1 MRSSLAA
8 WVTSRGWRISRG
20 KVRSDLQR
28 EAEDQAEGVVRSKL
42 LDSILEANPF
52 TVPVSMVDRYVE
64 SLLGSPE
71 EVPPEKWQ
79 EAKEQITPQAERAV
93 KRILVIDKV
102 SESQGLQATEE
113 EIDSRVEEIADK
125 SGESPAKVYANLQKS
140 ERLEALER
148 EITERK
154 VFEFLKE
161 QSEIVEN

>member
-1 MRSSLAA
+1 M
-8 WVTSRGWRISRG
+8 WSRFWGARRECLRR
-20 KVRSDLQR
+20 VRQ
-28 EAEDQAEGVVRSKL
+28 DQ
-42 LDSILEANPF
+42 
-52 TVPVSMVDRYVE
+52 
-64 SLLGSPE
+64 
-71 EVPPEKWQ
+71 
-79 EAKEQITPQAERAV
+79 
-93 KRILVIDKV
+93 RILVIDKV

-125 SGESPAKVYANLQKS
+125 SGKSPAKVYANLQKS